1 MRLSNLAYHEYH
13 LLFINNNGS
22 GRSESWKRRKAIKT
36 SKVLLFVCCPKHII
50 QHSLFPKDTSYH
62 GMTIL
67 NTDFKHCSRVC
78 HKIFR
83 ILAKPCTVISLL
95 WCKCDILL
103 VSKLV
108 SPSSY
113 LYSWW
118 RWACLLI
125 GKPNFQISCEKFSL
139 YSHFCLCS
147 PLFPLANEATLR

>member
-1 MRLSNLAYHEYH
+1 MRLANLAYHEYH

-36 SKVLLFVCCPKHII
+36 SKVLMFVTVSPKHII

-62 GMTIL
+62 GTTIL

-83 ILAKPCTVISLL
+83 FLAKPCTVISLL
-95 WCKCDILL
+95 YCKCDILL

-108 SPSSY
+108 SLAY